1 MVDDFF
7 FSKNDEKKADK
18 KQKKC
23 NTLSSQNRT
32 SSLSLIASTNDSRVR
47 TRAHKNGHART
58 HARKRER
65 DLENSLRKCGRVL
78 LLLSMMKPR
87 RF

>member
-1 MVDDFF
+1 MNFF
-7 FSKNDEKKADK
+7 FSKTKKKRTKNK
-18 KQKKC
+18 KNAKLAPHKIA
-23 NTLSSQNRT
+23 
-32 SSLSLIASTNDSRVR
+32 SSLSLSASTNDSRVR
-47 TRAHKNGHART
+47 TRAHKNGHIHT
-58 HARKRER
+58 HAKER